1 MSNHREERDSLGS
14 VRVPKDCYWGAQ
26 TQRSVMNFAIGTES
40 MPWELIDAF
49 AIQKIAAA
57 TCNHR
62 LGLLDK
68 KICDAIVRAA
78 SKIREG
84 SVRDQFPL
92 KVWQT
97 GSGTQTNMNM
107 NEVISNL
114 AIESLGGTRGSKDPI
129 HPNDHCN
136 MSQSSNDSFPT
147 AMHIATARMVHDVVL
162 PAFDSFIASLA
173 AKEREFASIIKIG
186 RTHTQDATPLT
197 LGQVFSA
204 YGSHVSSH
212 RDHIAR
218 CLDGVTMLAQG
229 GTAVGTG
236 LNAPQGFDEMMAK
249 EISALTKIKFRPAH
263 NKFAALASHDGISQ
277 LASVLSSAAAVL
289 LKIGNDIR
297 LLASGPR
304 SGLGELILPALE
316 PGSSI
321 MPGKVNPTQ
330 CEALTQVAAQ
340 VIGNSTT
347 ITVACSHGQ
356 FELNVFK
363 PVVIYNMLQS
373 LRLIADAMNSF
384 RTHCL
389 DGIIANEQR
398 IHLLMEQSLM
408 LVTAL
413 NKHIGYDR
421 AAAIAKKAHETGS
434 TLRDAATESGWVTS
448 QQFDDWVKPN
458 AMLAPF
464 SLEK

>member
-1 MSNHREERDSLGS
+1 
-14 VRVPKDCYWGAQ
+14 
-26 TQRSVMNFAIGTES
+26 
-40 MPWELIDAF
+40 
-49 AIQKIAAA
+49 
-57 TCNHR
+57 
-62 LGLLDK
+62 
-68 KICDAIVRAA
+68 
-78 SKIREG
+78 
-84 SVRDQFPL
+84 
-92 KVWQT
+92 
-97 GSGTQTNMNM
+97 
-107 NEVISNL
+107 
-114 AIESLGGTRGSKDPI
+114 
-129 HPNDHCN
+129 
-136 MSQSSNDSFPT
+136 
-147 AMHIATARMVHDVVL
+147 
-162 PAFDSFIASLA
+162 
-173 AKEREFASIIKIG
+173 
-186 RTHTQDATPLT
+186 
-197 LGQVFSA
+197 
-204 YGSHVSSH
+204 
-212 RDHIAR
+212 
-218 CLDGVTMLAQG
+218 
-229 GTAVGTG
+229 
-236 LNAPQGFDEMMAK
+236 MMAK

-421 AAAIAKKAHETGS
+421 AAMIAKKAHETGS

-448 QQFDDWVKPN
+448 QQFDDWVKPD